1 MPNAASDVE
10 GKVEEEG
17 NEPRREVQNSKENL
31 SRMVLSEESP
41 EKLRN
46 GNDKC

>member
-31 SRMVLSEESP
+31 SRMVLLEENP